1 MALASSLRAFTLFEG
16 VLMLVLGSLALLFPI
31 VASTWVTAMVA
42 VAFLVGGIV
51 GWINGLMRARLI
63 SRWPMFWRLVVATLF
78 LVAGGSMVQQ
88 LRASSGG
95 QAAPVATLALAIG
108 VVFVLEGLVA
118 LGVSLSHRQIRGW
131 AWGLLN
137 GVVTLLLGVLILS
150 MGAMG
155 LLKVIGILVGVSFLF
170 SGMDLLSF
178 GVSFH
183 DLSPDNVDSADRWF
197 DRQQAQ

>member
-1 MALASSLRAFTLFEG
+1 MALASSLRALTLFEG

-51 GWINGLMRARLI
+51 GWINGLMRARLS

-88 LRASSGG
+88 LGASSGG
-95 QAAPVATLALAIG
+95 AAAPVATLALAIG

-183 DLSPDNVDSADRWF
+183 DLSPDNAVSGDR
-197 DRQQAQ
+197 